1 MFIIIITMYIIIY
14 TFTICI
20 YHIYLSIYLSI
31 YIYIIVCTPP
41 PPLSAGGE
49 GVKPPTKF
57 LKRDRGL
64 DKTSTFRGGLVGE
77 RWVAFF
83 RVGAIFT

>member
-1 MFIIIITMYIIIY
+1 MYIS
-14 TFTICI
+14 
-20 YHIYLSIYLSI
+20 YLSIYLYLYHS
-31 YIYIIVCTPP
+31 VHPP
-41 PPLSAGGE
+41 PPTFCWGAE

-57 LKRDRGL
+57 LKRDGGL
-64 DKTSTFRGGLVGE
+64 DKTSTFRGGLLGK

>member
-1 MFIIIITMYIIIY
+1 MYIS
-14 TFTICI
+14 
-20 YHIYLSIYLSI
+20 YLSIYLSI
-31 YIYIIVCTPP
+31 YLYLYHCVHPP